1 MLLEDVALL
10 IQEQIDALALR
21 VAELEKDG
29 HQSVDWKELISNME
43 KRLRRLESEV
53 NSIKEA

>member
-1 MLLEDVALL
+1 MLLKDVALL
-10 IQEQIDALALR
+10 IQEQIDALARR
-21 VAELEKDG
+21 VTELEIDE

-43 KRLRRLESEV
+43 ERLRRLESEV

>member
-10 IQEQIDALALR
+10 IQEQIDALARR
-21 VAELEKDG
+21 VAELEIDG

-43 KRLRRLESEV
+43 ERLRRLESEV

>member
-10 IQEQIDALALR
+10 IQEQIDALARR

-53 NSIKEA
+53 NSIKET